1 MTAKE
6 VGKIMGVS
14 GATVRIWIREKKLKA
29 KITPKGWVITQ
40 EQLENYIDKYKKVS
54 E

>member
-29 KITPKGWVITQ
+29 KITPNGWDISQ
-40 EQLENYIDKYKKVS
+40 EQLDKFKEKYIKG